1 MKIFASIED
10 KVWTFE
16 QIESNGAGMLQDKSH
31 QAKYT
36 FTALGNNRFVFILNG
51 TSHLIHIIKE
61 NGLFHVHLDGDY
73 FSVRVEDERTR
84 ELRALVE
91 QAAQTSGQQVL
102 IAPIPGFISKI
113 KVKEGDT
120 IKQGEGLIILEAMK
134 MENEIKAEHNG
145 TIEKIMIKEGTP
157 VEKDQELLIIS

>member
-10 KVWTFE
+10 NVWTFE
-16 QIESNGAGMLQDKSH
+16 QTESNGAGRLQDNSN
-31 QAKYT
+31 QADYK
-36 FTALGNNRFVFILNG
+36 FTALGNNRFIFILND

-61 NGLFHVHLDGDY
+61 NDLFHVHLDGDY
-73 FSVRVEDERTR
+73 FAVRVEDERTR
-84 ELRALVE
+84 ELRTLVE
-91 QAAQTSGQQVL
+91 QASQTSGQQVI

-120 IKQGEGLIILEAMK
+120 IKRGEGLIILEAMK